1 MQNGKRYENMSWRL
15 MNRETFCCSH
25 EQKQRSTVPRPEF
38 AAARTMTADKN
49 VSMPALSSS
58 TDTNTDIDDISRS
71 ENALQERPA
80 YRRLDS
86 ADSSRSRTREK
97 HMAPVNLE
105 KIVTTIQETSLEPI
119 ELPIAPSVTR
129 VSETIPSYSTP
140 IPMTK
145 KSDSDLS
152 HETHA
157 SPTKECSASQ
167 ANPLES
173 STSTVATKSSLTD
186 SRNLPQLV
194 GSQGSSNTEMS
205 THSIIRGFV
214 PGGAPS
220 SYRSQ
225 TNLHAQPTP
234 ILKSANHH
242 PPQPKKKGPM
252 FTIGTS
258 SGEDESSLESHMY
271 KNSIS
276 ECLRRNPGHLG
287 GKKQTSFK
295 DEIAVGR
302 AAEHS
307 PVFDSDD
314 EDEEVSESAIE
325 DDDDSSDWE
334 DSDDQSGPSS
344 INDKELFQ
352 RVDSRP
358 NLASRRSL
366 LTSALHEPDRAR
378 ALADAATRSTPA
390 LRRSRTSTPNGP
402 SLATT
407 PNPSIPIAWSG
418 HNATAARPIAMASS
432 TTQLQLALSP
442 RTTRRNMLSTEL
454 TESLRKNL
462 LWERQHRST
471 GNLAALKRRHTS
483 NDVKNLRQHPEPGP
497 VLSHR
502 DTSQFNNDFFN
513 AGLGEYH
520 TKGW

>member
-1 MQNGKRYENMSWRL
+1 

-25 EQKQRSTVPRPEF
+25 EQKQRNTTSRVDF
-38 AAARTMTADKN
+38 AATRTTN
-49 VSMPALSSS
+49 VDSKISMPALSSS
-58 TDTNTDIDDISRS
+58 TDTDTDVDDLLQSKS
-71 ENALQERPA
+71 VVQERPP

-86 ADSSRSRTREK
+86 SDSSRSRTREK
-97 HMAPVNLE
+97 HMPPVNLE

-119 ELPIAPSVTR
+119 ELPIATPLTR
-129 VSETIPSYSTP
+129 VSETASSTAMHVPAKLSYQDISCQ
-140 IPMTK
+140 
-145 KSDSDLS
+145 
-152 HETHA
+152 THA
-157 SPTKECSASQ
+157 GPSTECSASQ
-167 ANPLES
+167 TNTLES

-186 SRNLPQLV
+186 SRHLPQLV

-234 ILKSANHH
+234 ILKSTNNHSAR
-242 PPQPKKKGPM
+242 PKKKGPM

-271 KNSIS
+271 KNSIPES
-276 ECLRRNPGHLG
+276 VPQAPLHSG
-287 GKKQTSFK
+287 GNKQTSFGGV
-295 DEIAVGR
+295 AVVGR

-307 PVFDSDD
+307 PVFESDD
-314 EDEEVSESAIE
+314 EDDEVSESAIE

-407 PNPSIPIAWSG
+407 PNPGMPVGLSG
-418 HNATAARPIAMASS
+418 HSATAARPITMTSS